1 MSILQA
7 ARRLVIGKSRDPLD
21 PRVFHHL
28 SLAAF
33 LAWVGLGADG
43 LSSSCY
49 GPEEAFITLGEHTHL
64 AVFLAI
70 AMMVTIAV
78 ISASYAQIISLFP
91 SGGGGYLVATSL
103 LGTGSGGRLGL
114 GARRRLRDDDRDAG
128 GGLGR
133 GALLPRA
140 EGRCPSGSS
149 SSSR

>member
-1 MSILQA
+1 MSILHA

-49 GPEEAFITLGEHTHL
+49 GPEEAFITLGEHSHL

-70 AMMVTIAV
+70 AMMVTIGV

-103 LGTGSGGRLGL
+103 LGK
-114 GARRRLRDDDRDAG
+114 GAG
-128 GGLGR
+128 VV
-133 GALLPRA
+133 
-140 EGRCPSGSS
+140 SGSALVVDLS
-149 SSSR
+149 LIHISEPTRPY